1 MNYGKWR
8 FSVLCLDSTFFII
21 VLMKH
26 KYKNKMTA
34 KRKTS
39 CCPSWECEFK
49 YLRKA
54 PNDKYWTF
62 CVACNK
68 TFLTDGSGKSQVRS
82 HMPSPTHL
90 DKEKQLK
97 NQATFCKYTDDGAFI
112 VKKKNFALSSDKQIM
127 KAEIWQVLKTV
138 GSNFSFASPSGD
150 GDRFWQMF
158 PDSKIAK
165 GFSQNET
172 KMYVIKLGL
181 TAYFKESLKN
191 DFYCKAFCFKLE
203 ETTTNQTKKQ
213 FDGFV
218 QYWSKSQNKVTM
230 AYCGSLF
237 VDHCPAYKLVEHF
250 FTFIEKIGLDNKF
263 MLHLGMDGPNVH
275 WSFKP

>member
-1 MNYGKWR
+1 
-8 FSVLCLDSTFFII
+8 
-21 VLMKH
+21 
-26 KYKNKMTA
+26 
-34 KRKTS
+34 
-39 CCPSWECEFK
+39 
-49 YLRKA
+49 
-54 PNDKYWTF
+54 
-62 CVACNK
+62 
-68 TFLTDGSGKSQVRS
+68 
-82 HMPSPTHL
+82 
-90 DKEKQLK
+90 
-97 NQATFCKYTDDGAFI
+97 
-112 VKKKNFALSSDKQIM
+112 
-127 KAEIWQVLKTV
+127 
-138 GSNFSFASPSGD
+138 
-150 GDRFWQMF
+150 MF

-172 KMYVIKLGL
+172 KMYVIKFGL

-191 DFYCKAFCFKLE
+191 DFYCKAFCFKLD

-275 WSFKP
+275 